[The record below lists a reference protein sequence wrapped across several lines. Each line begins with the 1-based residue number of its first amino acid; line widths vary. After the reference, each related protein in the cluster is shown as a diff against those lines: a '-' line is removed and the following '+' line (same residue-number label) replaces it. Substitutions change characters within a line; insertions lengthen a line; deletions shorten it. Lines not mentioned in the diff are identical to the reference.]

1 MAVKKRKEIS
11 FSNDIMSD
19 IYNNSPHVKLS
30 VEEEIK
36 IIKRA
41 KLSFYDDTTE
51 KERKISTLFKMW
63 IDE

>member
-1 MAVKKRKEIS
+1 
-11 FSNDIMSD
+11 MSD

-41 KLSFYDDTTE
+41 KLSFYDDVTE
-51 KERKISTLFKMW
+51 KENQYFV
-63 IDE
+63 

>member
-1 MAVKKRKEIS
+1 
-11 FSNDIMSD
+11 MSD

-41 KLSFYDDTTE
+41 KLSFYDDATE
-51 KERKISTLFKMW
+51 KERKLVLCLRCGLMNKSILQRIGKITNYC
-63 IDE
+63 